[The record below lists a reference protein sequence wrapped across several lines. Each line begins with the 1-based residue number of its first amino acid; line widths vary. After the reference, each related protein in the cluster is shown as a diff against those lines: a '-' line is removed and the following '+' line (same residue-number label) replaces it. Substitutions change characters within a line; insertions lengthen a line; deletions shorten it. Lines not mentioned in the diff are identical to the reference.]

1 MMNSLELISLYE
13 SVATITASMLDAAR
27 TGDWELLA
35 QLESDCSTHVQTI
48 RETDLPIALAP
59 ELREKKIFI
68 IKKILADDKKIRE
81 ITEPWMLRLSNLMQ
95 NSSATRKLSQ
105 AYGANHAS

>member
-1 MMNSLELISLYE
+1 MNSLELISLYE
-13 SVATITASMLDAAR
+13 TVATITSNMLDAAG

-35 QLESDCSTHVQTI
+35 RLESDCSARVQSI
-48 RETDLPIALAP
+48 REVDLPIELSP

-95 NSSATRKLSQ
+95 NASATRKLSQ